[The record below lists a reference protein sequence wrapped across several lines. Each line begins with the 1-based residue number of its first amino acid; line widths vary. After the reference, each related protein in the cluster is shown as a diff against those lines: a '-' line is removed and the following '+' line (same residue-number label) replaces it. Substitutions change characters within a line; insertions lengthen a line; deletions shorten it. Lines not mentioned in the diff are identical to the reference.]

1 MLKIGIFGAGFIGSQ
16 HAASYK
22 EIKDAQLVA
31 IVDNNREAGEK
42 LAKEFGVAYYNSAEE
57 LFESEKVD
65 IVDICLP
72 TFLHEQYV
80 TMAFEKGA
88 HVLCEK
94 PFALSY
100 ESAKKMVEAAEK
112 AQKTLMVGQVI
123 RFWPEY
129 VVAKEVVD
137 KGELGTI
144 KMVTM
149 SRMAQHPDW
158 STWHRDP
165 QKSGGGLFDL
175 HVHDIDYLCYLFGE
189 VDQIYAIGEKDKNG
203 CWNHVLTSLTFKSG
217 ERAAAE
223 GAFEMTDNY
232 PFTMTMRLVGHKATF
247 EYNFIAGF
255 NLENVGG
262 AQRSA
267 VLYRNGKDP
276 ELLKIDETDA
286 YFLELKYFVEQ
297 IAKGESVEK
306 ALPRHSLY
314 VMSVMEAIQTSL
326 EQKRVV
332 TL

>member
-1 MLKIGIFGAGFIGSQ
+1 MLKIGIMGAGFIGAQ

-22 EIKDAQLVA
+22 EIKGAQLVA
-31 IVDNNREAGEK
+31 ILDSNREAGEK
-42 LAKEFGVAYYNSAEE
+42 LAQEYGCAYYGDAKEMFEKEE
-57 LFESEKVD
+57 LD

-72 TFLHEQYV
+72 TFLHEEYV
-80 TMAFEKGA
+80 LMAFDYGA

-100 ESAKKMVEAAEK
+100 KSAEVMVEAAEK
-112 AQKTLMVGQVI
+112 ANKTLMVGQVI

-129 VVAKEVVD
+129 VEAKKLVD
-137 KGELGTI
+137 NGKLGTI
-144 KMVTM
+144 KMAYL

-165 QKSGGGLFDL
+165 KKSGGGHFDL
-175 HVHDIDYLCYLFGE
+175 HIQDIDYLCYLFGD

-217 ERAAAE
+217 ARAAAE

-232 PFTMTMRLVGHKATF
+232 PFTMTMRLVGHDATF

-267 VLYRNGKDP
+267 VLYNNGQDP
-276 ELLKIDETDA
+276 QLLKIDETDA

-297 IAKGESVEK
+297 IAKGEAVKK

-314 VMSVMEAIQTSL
+314 VMKVMEGIQESL
-326 EQKRVV
+326 EEKKVV
-332 TL
+332 KL